1 MPPKL
6 NRNPGHLLDHLQYM
20 KGLAKS
26 IIKVSKEAFNQFV
39 LKGTQ
44 GTEEDFLCY
53 QFICNRSP
61 VY

>member
-6 NRNPGHLLDHLQYM
+6 NRHPGHLLDHLQ
-20 KGLAKS
+20 
-26 IIKVSKEAFNQFV
+26 AFNQFV